1 MIIAKYIFT
10 ISVDEEWNRTIQCEL
25 PPHDLTTREWLL
37 PLKKELLQVYSHILD
52 MYEDCNKMLLEFPE
66 EWNNLTDLHVESE
79 KQSTEK
85 Q

>member
-10 ISVDEEWNRTIQCEL
+10 ISVDEEWVKFIDCTCPPYNMWDKKLLIVEKEQLYNVIRYCE
-25 PPHDLTTREWLL
+25 
-37 PLKKELLQVYSHILD
+37 ELYDECDKI
-52 MYEDCNKMLLEFPE
+52 LLEVPE
-66 EWNNLTDLHVESE
+66 EWNNLSDLQVESE